1 MSDLIADGIIDA
13 LDRNETVVLATVI
26 RSDAP
31 GKVRPGM
38 KLLVRLDGSALGSLA
53 ETQLAASIVDDC
65 LRTVREGA
73 ETRVIRYTLPEA
85 GEEARAENAV
95 DVYVEVIFDR
105 PSLLIVGAGHIGV
118 PLTKIGKILGFEVTI
133 IDDRADFANAERLPD
148 ADKVIA
154 ADMAETLASLP
165 ITRNTYIILVT
176 RGHKYDEGA
185 LRQVINSDAAYIG
198 MIGSRT
204 RVRTVMGRLL
214 NDGFPKERVASVYAP
229 IGIDIGAQTPE
240 EIAVSILAE
249 IVKVR
254 RGGSAPSIRDLV
266 RR

>member
-1 MSDLIADGIIDA
+1 MNDLIDA
-13 LDRNETVVLATVI
+13 VVDSLDRNETVVLATVI
-26 RSDAP
+26 RSDVPAKVKP
-31 GKVRPGM
+31 GTKM
-38 KLLVRLDGSALGSLA
+38 LVRMDGSVLGPLA
-53 ETQLAASIVDDC
+53 ETQLAGGIVDDC
-65 LRTVREGA
+65 LRAVREGE
-73 ETRVIRYTLPEA
+73 ETRVVRYAVPD
-85 GEEARAENAV
+85 GEGQNVTQPAA
-95 DVYVEVIFDR
+95 DVYLEIIYDR

-133 IDDRADFANAERLPD
+133 IDDRADFANADRLPD
-148 ADKVIA
+148 ADRVIA
-154 ADMAETLASLP
+154 ADMGETLASLP

-204 RVRTVMGRLL
+204 RVRTVMGRLIR
-214 NDGFPKERVASVYAP
+214 DGFPKERVDSVYAP

-249 IVKVR
+249 VVKIR